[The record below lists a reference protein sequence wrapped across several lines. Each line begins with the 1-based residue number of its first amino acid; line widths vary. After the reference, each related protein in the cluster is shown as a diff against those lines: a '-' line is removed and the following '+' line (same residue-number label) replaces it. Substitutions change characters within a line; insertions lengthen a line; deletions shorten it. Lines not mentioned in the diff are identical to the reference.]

1 MKKYNEILN
10 FYANCRIKF
19 KIEILAWKRKY
30 LKGTT
35 IGDGNKTLDKNTQ
48 VNPS

>member
-1 MKKYNEILN
+1 MQI
-10 FYANCRIKF
+10 RIKF

-30 LKGTT
+30 LKGTR

-48 VNPS
+48 VNLLNKYQQQK